1 MELTLLCFIFL
12 VPDGPV
18 RSKILSGARPKKNIR
33 HDGEQ
38 RVRKLG
44 LWSFINDN
52 SDDENGRVK
61 GKLCTIVVAVEKT
74 KWK

>member
-18 RSKILSGARPKKNIR
+18 RSKILSGARPKKNI
-33 HDGEQ
+33 HDWEQ
-38 RVRKLG
+38 YGRKLG
-44 LWSFINDN
+44 VWRNVNDK
-52 SDDENGRVK
+52 SDDENRRVE
-61 GKLCTIVVAVEKT
+61 GKSCTNVVEVEKT